1 MKQAKQGLDDYLSE
15 SLVNKLVES
24 KVPTICKQTPCI
36 LGIDE
41 AGRGPVLGPM
51 SYAIAYYP
59 KKDENVLS
67 SMKFADSKTI
77 VESTREKLFESLQ
90 TQDGG
95 FRELGYIIKII
106 SPNFISNSMLRR

>member
-1 MKQAKQGLDDYLSE
+1 MQAKEGLNDYLSDT
-15 SLVNKLVES
+15 LVNKLVES
-24 KVPTICKQTPCI
+24 NVPTICKQTPCI

-59 KKDENVLS
+59 KKDEDKLS
-67 SMKFADSKTI
+67 SMKFADSKTLT
-77 VESTREKLFESLQ
+77 ENKREQLFESLQ

-106 SPNFISNSMLRR
+106 SPNYISNSMLRR

>member
-1 MKQAKQGLDDYLSE
+1 MQAKRGLDEYLTNP
-15 SLVNKLVES
+15 LVNKLVES
-24 KVPTICKQTPCI
+24 QVPEICKRTPCI

-51 SYAIAYYP
+51 SYAVAYYP
-59 KKDENVLS
+59 YKDENILS

-77 VESTREKLFESLQ
+77 TESTREKLFESLQ

-106 SPNFISNSMLRR
+106 SPNMISNSMLRR

>member
-1 MKQAKQGLDDYLSE
+1 MQALEGLNDYLSD

-24 KVPTICKQTPCI
+24 NVPDVCKRTPCI

-51 SYAIAYYP
+51 SYAVAYYP
-59 KKDENVLS
+59 KKDENLLS
-67 SMKFADSKTI
+67 SMKFADSKSI
-77 VESTREKLFESLQ
+77 SESTREKLFESLQ

-95 FRELGYIIKII
+95 FREIGYIINII
-106 SPNFISNSMLRR
+106 SPNMISNSMLRR